1 MEERGCAASRG
12 GAAAASPV
20 WGIADGAIPTT
31 IRALFPQRRE
41 MRIMMRHW
49 IMRLSF
55 LAMLLLAAGA
65 GKKWQ

>member
-1 MEERGCAASRG
+1 MARFRRRFERC
-12 GAAAASPV
+12 SPQ
-20 WGIADGAIPTT
+20 
-31 IRALFPQRRE
+31 LRE